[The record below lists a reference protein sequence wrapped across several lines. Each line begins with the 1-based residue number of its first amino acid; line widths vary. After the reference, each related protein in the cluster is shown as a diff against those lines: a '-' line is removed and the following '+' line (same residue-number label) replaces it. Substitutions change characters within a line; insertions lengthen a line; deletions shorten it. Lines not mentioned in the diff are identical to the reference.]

1 MGHVI
6 DKCPTIICKHC
17 RAVGHP
23 NWLCPGNPHAEK
35 RSEKVEK
42 EEKDVDSM
50 HPRKDVSKE
59 VSPPVSP
66 GLRNKN
72 SIYAFESTQSL
83 KEGSR
88 RKAQAQV
95 QPQPQN
101 QYGDFKSDFRNR
113 RSSGAGRE
121 TNSSS
126 LPDLR
131 NSSVA
136 KDAPEEEVKKEMI
149 TIQYYQKMIDA
160 KWGELAM

>member
-1 MGHVI
+1 V
-6 DKCPTIICKHC
+6 
-17 RAVGHP
+17 R
-23 NWLCPGNPHAEK
+23 
-35 RSEKVEK
+35 K
-42 EEKDVDSM
+42 EENDVSKEVSM
-50 HPRKDVSKE
+50 HPMKDVSKE

-72 SIYAFESTQSL
+72 SIYGFESTQSL

-88 RKAQAQV
+88 RKAQA

-113 RSSGAGRE
+113 RSSGTGRE

-131 NSSVA
+131 NSSVV
-136 KDAPEEEVKKEMI
+136 KDVPEEEVKKEMI